1 MYSKTRILLNT
12 REDILKETE
21 NYYKDLYS
29 AKSNQEVN
37 LNNLLR
43 NCTINKL
50 SVKDIYDLEA
60 KLTYEV
66 MLNCLKFMSNNSCP
80 GSSGI
85 TAAFFFQFFLD

>member
-1 MYSKTRILLNT
+1 MYSKTGILLNT

-50 SVKDIYDLEA
+50 SVKDIYDLEG
-60 KLTYEV
+60 KLTYEE
-66 MLNCLKFMSNNSCP
+66 MLNCLKFMSNNSCR
-80 GSSGI
+80 
-85 TAAFFFQFFLD
+85 